1 MSNSSIVQFVFCCKL
16 AFQFGNLTIQAT
28 FPESDIKL
36 LFVNGKKNDKEMLH
50 ALVVLGTDKLPKA
63 HFGVI
68 RAHLKEM
75 MSLFRPNDYTR

>member
-1 MSNSSIVQFVFCCKL
+1 MSNSSIVQFVFSCKL

-50 ALVVLGTDKLPKA
+50 ALVVLG
-63 HFGVI
+63 I
-68 RAHLKEM
+68 
-75 MSLFRPNDYTR
+75 